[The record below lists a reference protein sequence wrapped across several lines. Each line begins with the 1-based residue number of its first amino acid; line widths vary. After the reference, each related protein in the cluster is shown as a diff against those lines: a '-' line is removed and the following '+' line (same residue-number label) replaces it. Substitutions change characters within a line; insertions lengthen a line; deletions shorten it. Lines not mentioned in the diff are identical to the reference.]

1 MGEDFVSTYSGRVIC
16 VKNKNLKKD
25 EYFSLL
31 ASHLKETQFN
41 QTQCVCVIISRSK
54 RKLALSNFT
63 PFRTKDASIKNL
75 SIQWIGIVDLKR
87 KLWSL
92 ELC

>member
-1 MGEDFVSTYSGRVIC
+1 MC
-16 VKNKNLKKD
+16 KNKNLKKD
-25 EYFSLL
+25 KYFSFL
-31 ASHLKETQFN
+31 ASYLQPTQFN
-41 QTQCVCVIISRSK
+41 QTQWVCVIISRSK
-54 RKLALSNFT
+54 RKLTLSNFT
-63 PFRTKDASIKNL
+63 PFRTKDALIKNL

>member
-1 MGEDFVSTYSGRVIC
+1 MC
-16 VKNKNLKKD
+16 KNKNLKKD
-25 EYFSLL
+25 KYFSLL
-31 ASHLKETQFN
+31 ASYLQPTQFN
-41 QTQCVCVIISRSK
+41 QTQWVYVIISRSK

-75 SIQWIGIVDLKR
+75 SIQWIVIVDPKR